1 MPTSVYFSP
10 KVTTEQFL
18 YEDIIIESLKMY
30 GQDIYYLPREIIS
43 VDNILNEDIES
54 NFNSTYMVEMY
65 IENTQGFDGD
75 GELLSKFGI
84 ELRDQATFIVSKRR
98 WEQLVG
104 SGGNGIVTERPAEGD
119 LIYLPLTQ
127 SLFEVRFVE
136 NESPFYQLSDLPT
149 YSLQCE
155 IFEYSGETINTGNPD
170 IDVVNSE
177 LAMQVAIVI
186 NNSNG
191 IDFAINESIQQETT
205 PGSGEYITGRLITRE
220 IIDSTSSKLFIADWA
235 TTDGEYHNFN
245 TIGTIQGIS
254 SGAVWS
260 PVSVNDINSPITS
273 PAFPSDSFA
282 ANQVFEQAA
291 DSIIDFSESNPF
303 GDIT

>member
-1 MPTSVYFSP
+1 MSTSVYFSP

-170 IDVVNSE
+170 IDVINSE

-235 TTDGEYHNFN
+235 TTDGKYHNFN